1 MNLSALAGGYVA
13 TVNPWV
19 TAQYLQNAGTYTTA
33 ADGKRTPTYLDAEPM
48 AVQMQ
53 ALSFGDLAQLSG
65 LNIQGEKRAL
75 YCQGD
80 VKGVARPDGRGGDI
94 FKMPDGSTWLVC
106 MVLENWFTTAGW
118 CKVAVTRQNP

>member
-33 ADGKRTPTYLDAEPM
+33 NDGKRTPTYLDAEPM

-53 ALSFGDLAQLSG
+53 ALSD
-65 LNIQGEKRAL
+65 
-75 YCQGD
+75 
-80 VKGVARPDGRGGDI
+80 
-94 FKMPDGSTWLVC
+94 W
-106 MVLENWFTTAGW
+106 
-118 CKVAVTRQNP
+118 